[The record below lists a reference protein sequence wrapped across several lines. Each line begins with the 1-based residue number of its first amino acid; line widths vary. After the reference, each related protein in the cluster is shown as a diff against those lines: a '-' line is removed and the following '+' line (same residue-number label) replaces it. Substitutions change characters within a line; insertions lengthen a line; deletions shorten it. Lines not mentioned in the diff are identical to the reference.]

1 MANIKELILSIE
13 ATDSSFDDK
22 LKALDQMEE
31 TIVAIR
37 QNEEDA
43 INDNIDLIVEAI
55 GIMQKKVDSQLL
67 EVKAIIPEKGNKGD
81 KGDNGKD
88 GKNGKDGRD
97 GKDGKD
103 GLKGKDGIDGKDGV
117 SVIDAKIDF
126 DGSLVISLSTGQ
138 EINVGEV
145 VAHDLA
151 EKIHHITTMSTTGT
165 SFPTQTGNSG
175 KFLKTDGTNTSWDTP
190 VASSLTTTNFTI
202 VESGGKLL
210 FKYGATTIASMD
222 STGLITSATNIVA
235 NGTP

>member
-13 ATDSSFDDK
+13 AVDTSFDDK
-22 LKALDQMEE
+22 LEALNQMEE
-31 TIVAIR
+31 TLVAMR
-37 QNEEDA
+37 QQEEKA
-43 INDNIDLIVEAI
+43 VQDNVDLIVEAI
-55 GIMQKKVDSQLL
+55 NVMEKKVSAQL
-67 EVKAIIPEKGNKGD
+67 EIAKSIVPEKGD
-81 KGDNGKD
+81 KGDKGKDGKD
-88 GKNGKDGRD
+88 GKNGLD

-103 GLKGKDGIDGKDGV
+103 GISGRDGIDGKDGV
-117 SVIDAKIDF
+117 SVTDAKIDF

-138 EINVGEV
+138 QINVGEV